1 MNDLIE
7 TSKAVVV
14 ICKTTTVSG
23 ITISICTLVPFYIEI
38 FFFAWP
44 IICTVSHILSV
55 ATSFHVYLNVIA

>member
-38 FFFAWP
+38 SFFCMAKNMYS
-44 IICTVSHILSV
+44 ITHIVCCYLFSCLS
-55 ATSFHVYLNVIA
+55 